1 MRDDLN
7 VPTFRTVISL
17 VMQKLDIVPTGE
29 LIKEPSLF
37 NAVSFSTRKQKK
49 KNSNLN
55 KNRTLRKMCA
65 VREKTSQ

>member
-49 KNSNLN
+49 TGVRKNERYDS
-55 KNRTLRKMCA
+55 KCPVCIHQGT
-65 VREKTSQ
+65 E